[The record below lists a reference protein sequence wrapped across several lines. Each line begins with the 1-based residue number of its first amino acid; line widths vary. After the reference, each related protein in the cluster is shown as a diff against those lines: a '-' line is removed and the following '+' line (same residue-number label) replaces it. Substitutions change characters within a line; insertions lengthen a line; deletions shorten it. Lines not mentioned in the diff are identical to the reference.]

1 MIGAY
6 IRWTTTIALFT
17 CAAITI
23 PANIVI
29 LFYLKNGA
37 KESKTMK
44 SASSIKKDKS
54 DDIKITCI
62 LLSISFI
69 FFFFTIPNRC
79 RKHTTNLKYFLYSQD
94 SCPPICPAEAEPARG
109 VCVPNLDQLPC
120 QGGSELCL
128 LLLCFSGMQN
138 RDEEIS
144 LWPLCV

>member
-29 LFYLKNGA
+29 IFYLKKGA
-37 KESKTMK
+37 KESKKMK

-79 RKHTTNLKYFLYSQD
+79 TKHDAYFKYFLY
-94 SCPPICPAEAEPARG
+94 
-109 VCVPNLDQLPC
+109 
-120 QGGSELCL
+120 
-128 LLLCFSGMQN
+128 F
-138 RDEEIS
+138 
-144 LWPLCV
+144 